1 MAISGQ
7 IQLSDLLERLS
18 TALAAWPPRRKYLV
32 AVSGGRDSM
41 ALLFGLHLLGYRN
54 LVVCHLNHCL
64 RGAAAT
70 ADSRLAGM
78 AARKLGMGFELGE
91 ADVRQ
96 HAVTGKLSLETA
108 ARDLRYAFFR
118 SCARDHRCKRIFLG
132 HHADDQIE
140 TCLFN
145 FLRGSGAAGLGGMKP
160 LAHADGLEILRPM
173 LGIMRDEIT
182 AFVTERSIPY
192 HDDRSNADVSH
203 TRNMLRNRIIPEIK
217 RTFGASFGPA
227 ILRAAEILR
236 EEESWMAS
244 LVPGVGKT
252 LSCASL
258 RNLPLALRRR
268 VVLGW
273 LRRAGIEEVGFAET
287 SLVLSLLDV
296 KNGPAKVNL
305 PGGRHARRR
314 VGAIFLE
321 PPND

>member
-18 TALAAWPPRRKYLV
+18 AALAAWPPRKKYLV

-41 ALLFGLHLLGYRN
+41 ALLFGLHLLGYRK
-54 LVVCHLNHCL
+54 LVVCHLNHHL

-70 ADSRLAGM
+70 ADSHLAGM

-91 ADVRQ
+91 ADVGQ
-96 HAVTGKLSLETA
+96 HASKEKLSLETA

-160 LAHADGLEILRPM
+160 LAHADRLEILRPM
-173 LGIMRDEIT
+173 LGIRRDEIT
-182 AFVTERSIPY
+182 AFVIERSIPY

-244 LVPGVGKT
+244 LVPEVGNA

-258 RNLPLALRRR
+258 RSMPIALRRR

-287 SLVLSLLDV
+287 RLVLSLLDV

-305 PGGRHARRR
+305 PGGVHARRR
-314 VGAIFLE
+314 AGAIFVE
-321 PPND
+321 PPK

>member
-1 MAISGQ
+1 
-7 IQLSDLLERLS
+7 
-18 TALAAWPPRRKYLV
+18 
-32 AVSGGRDSM
+32 
-41 ALLFGLHLLGYRN
+41 
-54 LVVCHLNHCL
+54 
-64 RGAAAT
+64 
-70 ADSRLAGM
+70 
-78 AARKLGMGFELGE
+78 
-91 ADVRQ
+91 
-96 HAVTGKLSLETA
+96 
-108 ARDLRYAFFR
+108 
-118 SCARDHRCKRIFLG
+118 
-132 HHADDQIE
+132 
-140 TCLFN
+140 
-145 FLRGSGAAGLGGMKP
+145 MKP

-203 TRNMLRNRIIPEIK
+203 TRNMLRNRIIPQIK
-217 RTFGASFGPA
+217 SAFGASFGPA

-236 EEESWMAS
+236 EEEAWMAS
-244 LVPGVGKT
+244 LVPGVGKA

-314 VGAIFLE
+314 AGAIFLE

>member
-1 MAISGQ
+1 MIISGQ
-7 IQLSDLLERLS
+7 IRLSDLLEQLS
-18 TALAAWPPRRKYLV
+18 MALAAWLPRKKYLV

-41 ALLFGLHLLGYRN
+41 ALLFALHFLGYRK
-54 LVVCHLNHCL
+54 LVVCHLNHHL
-64 RGAAAT
+64 RGAAAR
-70 ADSRLAGM
+70 ADSLLAGT
-78 AARKLGMGFELGE
+78 AARKLGLGFELGE

-96 HAVTGKLSLETA
+96 HALKEKLSLETA

-160 LAHADGLEILRPM
+160 VAHAHGLEILRPM

-182 AFVTERSIPY
+182 TFVTERRIHY
-192 HDDRSNADVSH
+192 RDDRSNADVSH
-203 TRNMLRNRIIPEIK
+203 SRNMLRNRIIPEIK
-217 RTFGASFGPA
+217 RAFGASFGPA

-244 LVPGVGKT
+244 LVPDVGNA
-252 LSCASL
+252 LSCATL
-258 RNLPLALRRR
+258 RSMPIALRRR
-268 VVLGW
+268 VVLKW
-273 LRRAGIEEVGFAET
+273 LRRARIEEVGFAET

-296 KNGPAKVNL
+296 GNGPAKVNL

-314 VGAIFLE
+314 AGTIFLE
-321 PPND
+321 